1 VAEPG
6 QGRVLLAAAI
16 SLGAA
21 GLNPVVFE
29 PGFPSV
35 QAAIRARPEVETFV
49 IVATLLSAGL
59 LFVGGILGD
68 ADGRRGILLGALA
81 VLLGASL
88 LSIVIPSG
96 PLFLIGRFVGGAAS
110 NAALPFAFALVAT
123 TYRGVTRATAIGIL
137 YSVYGAATAVP
148 PLLLTLNG
156 PGGSEAPAFV
166 ASALT
171 AAVALWVAFPRTPD
185 LPAVPPARRS
195 YVVATA
201 VWAFAIVIVTVGVV
215 GLGHGLD
222 DPSRFVLIGL
232 GLAMAAGYVAWDRR
246 GRERGETD
254 AIHLDRRPVTVAIA
268 VGVVMGFAQAAP
280 LFQLPLFLQIVLRYG
295 ALGATIATVPFM
307 LALVLAG
314 PVAGALLTRSRPRT
328 LIAGGVGALG
338 LGNLIAAAV
347 LGSGAEYLALALPF
361 VLLGGGFVV
370 GTTIRTAVIFASVDR
385 KLPATAAALNQAS
398 LQVGGRIG
406 LVVMTVLVTRIAV
419 DRYGATLGAL
429 DPGQRDAAIAAF
441 RSILDTIG
449 TPALGEIAVTI
460 DPSVIAAYAAAF
472 TEALRASLAITG
484 LIALVTAPIAWLAL
498 GARDPLTTVWDHR
511 DERPEPVRP
520 LAG

>member
-1 VAEPG
+1 
-6 QGRVLLAAAI
+6 VLLAAAI

-35 QAAIRARPEVETFV
+35 QAAIRARPEVETFL

-68 ADGRRGILLGALA
+68 ADGRRGILLGSLA
-81 VLLGASL
+81 VLVGAGL
-88 LSIVIPSG
+88 LSVFVPSG
-96 PLFLIGRFVGGAAS
+96 PLFLFGRFVGAAAS
-110 NAALPFAFALVAT
+110 NAVLPFAFALVAT
-123 TYRGVTRATAIGIL
+123 TYRGIARATAIGIL
-137 YSVYGAATAVP
+137 YSVYGAATAAP
-148 PLLLTLNG
+148 PILLNLNG
-156 PGGSEAPAFV
+156 PDGSQWPAFAASTLV
-166 ASALT
+166 AAI
-171 AAVALWVAFPRTPD
+171 ALWVAFPRTPD
-185 LPAVPPARRS
+185 LPAVAPERRS

-201 VWAFAIVIVTVGVV
+201 VWAFAIVIVTVGIV

-222 DPSRFVLIGL
+222 DPSRFWLIAL
-232 GLAMAAGYVAWDRR
+232 GLAMAAGYIAWDRR
-246 GRERGETD
+246 RRDRHGAD
-254 AIHLDRRPVTVAIA
+254 AIHLDRRPITVAIA

-295 ALGATIATVPFM
+295 ALGATIATIPFM
-307 LALVLAG
+307 LALILAG
-314 PVAGALLTRSRPRT
+314 PVAGVLLRRSRPRT
-328 LIAGGVGALG
+328 LIAGGVAALG

-347 LGSGAEYLALALPF
+347 LGSGAELLALILPF

-419 DRYGATLGAL
+419 DRYGATLAAL
-429 DPGQRDAAIAAF
+429 DPGQRDAAIATF
-441 RSILDTIG
+441 RSILDAIG
-449 TPALGEIAVTI
+449 TPALGEIAITI
-460 DPSVIAAYAAAF
+460 DPTVIAAYAAAF

-484 LIALVTAPIAWLAL
+484 LVALATAPIAWLAL
-498 GARDPLTTVWDHR
+498 GAHDPLTTVWDHH
-511 DERPEPVRP
+511 DERAEPARP
-520 LAG
+520 TAG